1 MKTKE
6 RCPYD
11 PKDPQVVSSI
21 DRDSY
26 VKVGHV
32 LDCFE
37 GMDLNDDITFQA
49 ICMIEWA
56 LAKRSLS
63 KSEVKRLIENP
74 DQDVFMP
81 AT

>member
-1 MKTKE
+1 MKNKE

-11 PKDPQVVSSI
+11 PKDPQVVDPI
-21 DRDSY
+21 DRESY
-26 VKVGHV
+26 VKVGHL

-37 GMDLNDDITFQA
+37 GMDLNDDIIFQS

-56 LAKRSLS
+56 VSKRSLN
-63 KSEVKRLIENP
+63 KSEVRKLIENT
-74 DQDVFMP
+74 DQDVFQP

>member
-1 MKTKE
+1 MKDKE

-21 DRDSY
+21 DRESY
-26 VKVGHV
+26 VKVGHL

-37 GMDLNDDITFQA
+37 GMDLNDDIIFQS

-56 LAKRSLS
+56 VSKRSLS
-63 KSEVKRLIENP
+63 KSELRRLLSTSDENVL
-74 DQDVFMP
+74 QS